1 MNDELRLN
9 YSNRDF
15 TMYRANLIYA
25 PLAQLVEQLTL
36 NQWAWGSNPHG
47 RTKSTMFQ
55 GASCFFVV
63 STPKR
68 GHEWGFE
75 KRGPPPIR
83 RAKNAVARHF
93 LARGRGP
100 PRAHQEKARWIA
112 KKCEHRAFLFT
123 VCSLRKGVLIV
134 IWSSIG
140 NFRTTDRLK
149 SGILRTMSQCDEWI
163 LCKIGV

>member
-1 MNDELRLN
+1 MKNQKNRRLGTAI
-9 YSNRDF
+9 SRF
-15 TMYRANLIYA
+15 KTTLSACHLG
-25 PLAQLVEQLTL
+25 EQLTL

-83 RAKNAVARHF
+83 RAKNDVARHF

-112 KKCEHRAFLFT
+112 KKCEHRAFLFA
-123 VCSLRKGVLIV
+123 VYGLWKGVLIV
-134 IWSSIG
+134 IWSSNQKFG
-140 NFRTTDRLK
+140 TADRSKMRLSRTVLHCNWYIICNIT
-149 SGILRTMSQCDEWI
+149 
-163 LCKIGV
+163 V